1 MSPIQRP
8 QLTLK
13 IMLYAILDVAGMV
26 FFATGALWLTKGQ
39 SLFVAGFPSS
49 TAEAIAATV
58 GGLVVMLWSAAQ
70 ILREL
75 MTQPSKMS
83 SGQDQ

>member
-1 MSPIQRP
+1 MSQIQRP

-13 IMLYAILDVAGMV
+13 ILLYGILDVVGMV
-26 FFATGALWLTKGQ
+26 FFATGALWLARGQ
-39 SLFVAGFPSS
+39 FLFIAGFPGS
-49 TAEAIAATV
+49 TVEAIAATA

-75 MTQPSKMS
+75 MMPPSTVR
-83 SGQDQ
+83 SGCGQ